1 MWPNLLFP
9 TDMVILTEEI
19 LNRKLLFCAM
29 STGVFI
35 SKKSQNIDLRHKFI
49 LTKNRQTELNML
61 YFYDTPLSSYNANI
75 NVMLYYQNN
84 FQRFLVFTL
93 SFSQASYIISF
104 YNFMSSYE
112 SYDMQWKYVSISPY
126 LESSAAGL

>member
-1 MWPNLLFP
+1 
-9 TDMVILTEEI
+9 
-19 LNRKLLFCAM
+19 M

-35 SKKSQNIDLRHKFI
+35 SKKSQNIDLLHKFI

-112 SYDMQWKYVSISPY
+112 S
-126 LESSAAGL
+126 